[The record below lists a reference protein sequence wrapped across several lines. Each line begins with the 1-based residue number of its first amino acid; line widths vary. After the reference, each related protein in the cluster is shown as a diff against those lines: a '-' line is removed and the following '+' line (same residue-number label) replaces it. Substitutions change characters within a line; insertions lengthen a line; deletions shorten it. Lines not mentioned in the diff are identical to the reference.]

1 MEYAKDE
8 IFNIRYNTRLNRL
21 EIKNE
26 SWTSKFMKFFKKHML
41 LNIFLIAFILLS
53 SINFLLIY
61 NFMAILTNI

>member
-26 SWTSKFMKFFKKHML
+26 SWTSKFTKFFKKHML